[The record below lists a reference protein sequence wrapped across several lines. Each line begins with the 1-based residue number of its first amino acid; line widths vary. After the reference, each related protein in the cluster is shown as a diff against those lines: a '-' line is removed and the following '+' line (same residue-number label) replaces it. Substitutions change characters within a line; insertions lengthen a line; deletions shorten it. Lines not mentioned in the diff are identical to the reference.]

1 MREVAGGEL
10 IIDAPVEPSEVE
22 PLPAGGHLWLSWTT
36 ERGLHHL
43 EVQLS
48 ERLDDPPR
56 WRVAAVGPPAR
67 EQRREGDRVPVM
79 ATVSVHAEGR
89 SHEAQLI
96 DLSVGGLRCLLAP
109 NAGMSEGAACEVT
122 LDVVRAGL
130 RVPAEIVRVREGFDG
145 KTDVAVRFEQTST
158 AVTDELRDFVFRVQ
172 LEHDRL
178 DPG

>member
-109 NAGMSEGAACEVT
+109 NAGMAEGAACEVT